1 MVTKIAVLPGDGIGK
16 EVMAAAVRVMDK
28 VARIV
33 ELDLET
39 KSFSSGWQHFAE
51 NGKLWEDGA
60 FEACRDWADVI
71 LHGAVGWPGARP
83 KDWSPADGSVILDL
97 RYGLDLFAN
106 VRPVALLEG
115 VPIIMSNRRHKVW
128 DKDHVELVIIREN
141 LEGLYFG
148 AKGSSYPVAGT
159 EVQVDERPITRAGS
173 DRIMRYAFREAV
185 IRARRGMREWEGLDV
200 TKEEMEE

>member
-106 VRPVALLEG
+106 SDAQ
-115 VPIIMSNRRHKVW
+115 II
-128 DKDHVELVIIREN
+128 E
-141 LEGLYFG
+141 
-148 AKGSSYPVAGT
+148 
-159 EVQVDERPITRAGS
+159 Q
-173 DRIMRYAFREAV
+173 
-185 IRARRGMREWEGLDV
+185 RGGI
-200 TKEEMEE
+200 